1 MNKKINLI
9 KSNQKLT
16 AKEKI
21 RRLSWSLCSPPIFNL
36 PGRLFSPLR
45 VCLLRLFGSQI
56 GNKVLICSG
65 VHIWLPWNLHIGNHS
80 AIGRKVE
87 IYGYAPIYIG
97 SDTVISQYAY
107 LCGASHDYESSSM
120 DLTSEPIKIGN
131 YCWIAANAM
140 ITQGV
145 SIGEGT
151 VIGARSVVTKSMP
164 EWIVAAGIPARI
176 IKDRVIKK

>member
-1 MNKKINLI
+1 MIKKVNLI
-9 KSNQKLT
+9 ESNQKLT
-16 AKEKI
+16 AKDKI
-21 RRLSWSLCSPPIFNL
+21 LRLSWSLISPPIFNL